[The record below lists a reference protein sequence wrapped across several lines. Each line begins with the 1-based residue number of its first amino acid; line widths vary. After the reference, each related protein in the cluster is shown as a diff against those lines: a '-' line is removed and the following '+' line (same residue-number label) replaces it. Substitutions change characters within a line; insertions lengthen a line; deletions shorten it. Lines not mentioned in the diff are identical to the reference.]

1 MNILQATMRPMQAL
15 MKQRVFILG
24 ILAIGLVACSDPK
37 GKYEVAVDDDR
48 YDLLALNMPPLLKSD
63 AKSCIKVLNFVRDQD
78 VGSDEVMQK
87 MLETLT
93 DFWQVVDV
101 SMVSVENSQEVLPY
115 GGNPKNVKSILP
127 KGVKLPN
134 KISHA
139 CGLYAGK
146 IVAKIGLMSL
156 DDGIDLALAEDPQI
170 FTKMGL
176 TTEDVKAGLSVISK
190 QAKTLNTLPMDE
202 RVHCVA
208 IYQAATAN
216 DKSLEPRLTVWT
228 ANLVD
233 SIESNKLDPKAI
245 KEKSLFWRAL
255 AKDGSDAVISA
266 DGFQEQAT
274 KCDEW
279 IDDAVASQ
287 AAN

>member
-1 MNILQATMRPMQAL
+1 MSFI
-15 MKQRVFILG
+15 RVFIASL
-24 ILAIGLVACSDPK
+24 LVIGLTACADPK
-37 GKYEVAVDDDR
+37 GEYKVAVDDDR

-78 VGSDEVMQK
+78 VGSDKVMQK

-146 IVAKIGLMSL
+146 IVTKIGLMSL

-233 SIESNKLDPKAI
+233 AIESNKLDSKAI

-274 KCDEW
+274 KCDDW

-287 AAN
+287 AAK